1 MKLDLIAATAFGIEA
16 VCKREIVSLGY
27 EIQKVE
33 DGKITFKG
41 DERAIVKTNLHL
53 RTADRILLKIDEFT
67 AKDFETLFQRV
78 KGYEWEKLI
87 PVEGKFTV
95 TCSTVKSRLS
105 SEPACQA
112 TVKKAIAE
120 RLSDFYSLERL
131 PETGDPY
138 TVKVRLLKDRATITV
153 DTTGPSLHKRG
164 YRVKTVEA
172 PIKENMAAALVLL
185 SFWNKDR
192 ILIDPFCG
200 SGTIAIEAAMA
211 GLNIAPG
218 INRKFACDNWDII
231 SGKIWKEEKRAAF
244 NQIEYNRELKIH
256 AGDIDKKAVEA
267 ARENSIE
274 AGVDHVIE
282 FKNMSVSEMKPRGEG
297 GIILTN
303 PPYGERIGKQED
315 IEKIYAF
322 LKDFLKDNPH
332 WSLFLITGRNTAVED
347 LMGKK
352 ADRRRKLYN
361 GRLETCYYQFHG
373 KKLKS

>member
-1 MKLDLIAATAFGIEA
+1 MLFRSLIAATAFGIEA

-138 TVKVRLLKDRATITV
+138 TVKVSLLKDRATITV

-347 LMGKK
+347 QLEI
-352 ADRRRKLYN
+352 
-361 GRLETCYYQFHG
+361 GRASCRERV
-373 KKLKS
+373 

>member
-16 VCKREIVSLGY
+16 VCRREIVSLGY

-138 TVKVRLLKDRATITV
+138 TVKVSLLKDRATITV

>member
-1 MKLDLIAATAFGIEA
+1 ML
-16 VCKREIVSLGY
+16 
-27 EIQKVE
+27 
-33 DGKITFKG
+33 
-41 DERAIVKTNLHL
+41 
-53 RTADRILLKIDEFT
+53 
-67 AKDFETLFQRV
+67 
-78 KGYEWEKLI
+78 
-87 PVEGKFTV
+87 
-95 TCSTVKSRLS
+95 
-105 SEPACQA
+105 
-112 TVKKAIAE
+112 
-120 RLSDFYSLERL
+120 
-131 PETGDPY
+131 
-138 TVKVRLLKDRATITV
+138 
-153 DTTGPSLHKRG
+153 
-164 YRVKTVEA
+164 
-172 PIKENMAAALVLL
+172 AAALVLL

-322 LKDFLKDNPH
+322 LKLCRSEERRVGKECRSR
-332 WSLFLITGRNTAVED
+332 WSP
-347 LMGKK
+347 
-352 ADRRRKLYN
+352 Y
-361 GRLETCYYQFHG
+361 H
-373 KKLKS
+373 

>member
-138 TVKVRLLKDRATITV
+138 TVKVSLLKDRATITV

-274 AGVDHVIE
+274 AGVDHIIE

>member
-138 TVKVRLLKDRATITV
+138 TVKVSLLKDRATITV